1 MNPSTQSLPGILSVA
16 YVPSVLIQRH
26 SDLKCLATIPVQ
38 VFTTPIEV
46 PLKGP
51 ATCETV
57 SRYDNN
63 GRIETTTLRFRTLDA
78 LPTTHPLG
86 FIVTDANRQRFLIG
100 LNEPPYPIIKS
111 TQTTGTPDGDPAVIS
126 YEVTFTALKSL
137 ILLG

>member
-1 MNPSTQSLPGILSVA
+1 MKSSCQSLPGILSVA
-16 YVPSVLIQRH
+16 YVPSEMIQRH

-38 VFTTPIEV
+38 VFTIPIQV

-86 FIVTDANRQRFLIG
+86 FIVTDVNRQRFLIG
-100 LNEPPYPIIKS
+100 LNEPPYPVIKS
-111 TQTTGTPDGDPAVIS
+111 TQTTGTPGGDPAVIA